1 MIPKYWTATTRSNMC
16 PDKPYEPWP
25 DNIIYEAS
33 DRLLVIKF
41 NSGEEFNLPAEY
53 LRVESPS
60 AEVMGHNGK
69 KNIVYGRKFVGI
81 TNIEEV
87 GNYAI
92 RLIFD
97 DLHDTGIYTWERLYE
112 LGQGYSENWKRYISE
127 LDKKG
132 LTREP
137 WASSRKYKTS
147 SQ

>member
-1 MIPKYWTATTRSNMC
+1 MF

-25 DNIIYEAS
+25 DNIINEAS

-112 LGQGYSENWKRYISE
+112 LGQGYSENWERYISE

-132 LTREP
+132 LSREP
-137 WASSRKYKTS
+137 
-147 SQ
+147 

>member
-1 MIPKYWTATTRSNMC
+1 MGQVTEI
-16 PDKPYEPWP
+16 
-25 DNIIYEAS
+25 
-33 DRLLVIKF
+33 RLNKQKNELKITF
-41 NSGEEFNLPAEY
+41 EDEMYYLLPAEL

-87 GNYAI
+87 GNYAV

-112 LGQGYSENWKRYISE
+112 LGQGYSENWKAI
-127 LDKKG
+127 G
-132 LTREP
+132 
-137 WASSRKYKTS
+137 
-147 SQ
+147 

>member
-1 MIPKYWTATTRSNMC
+1 MF

-87 GNYAI
+87 GNYAV

-112 LGQGYSENWKRYISE
+112 LGQGYSENWERYISE

-132 LTREP
+132 LSREP
-137 WASSRKYKTS
+137 RASLRKYETS

>member
-1 MIPKYWTATTRSNMC
+1 MC
-16 PDKPYEPWP
+16 SKKPYEPWP
-25 DNIIYEAS
+25 EDLIYEAP

-97 DLHDTGIYTWERLYE
+97 DLHSTSIAIFPYLLYTSISNLFFSPVSIKNSFSVEIWDLGIL
-112 LGQGYSENWKRYISE
+112 
-127 LDKKG
+127 
-132 LTREP
+132 
-137 WASSRKYKTS
+137 SSLIK
-147 SQ
+147 